1 MHGSADLQRIAA
13 EYGRGTSAVYRADLQ
28 TALLLRM
35 RAEQGK
41 DACRGDDADGFPAE
55 REAVPAVRKALPRH
69 AALPLRQHARQDI
82 APYGAVFPE
91 SARPRKDADSKR
103 AASPDDERHGRTFE
117 IKPCPI
123 GGFNVKEGISGRQE
137 PAKCE
142 REREER
148 GNRNKVSP
156 CTFPACGDQ
165 DDRRAGQKL
174 YGIRRPAR
182 KRDQRKDDRK
192 RAAQRRRSKQPQ
204 RARPHAGAFD
214 GEIQQQSVQN
224 GVFEK
229 CVLPIDDHGSP
240 AFP

>member
-1 MHGSADLQRIAA
+1 MHGSADLQGIAA

-103 AASPDDERHGRTFE
+103 TASPTMSATG
-117 IKPCPI
+117 
-123 GGFNVKEGISGRQE
+123 
-137 PAKCE
+137 
-142 REREER
+142 
-148 GNRNKVSP
+148 
-156 CTFPACGDQ
+156 
-165 DDRRAGQKL
+165 
-174 YGIRRPAR
+174 AR
-182 KRDQRKDDRK
+182 SR
-192 RAAQRRRSKQPQ
+192 
-204 RARPHAGAFD
+204 
-214 GEIQQQSVQN
+214 
-224 GVFEK
+224 
-229 CVLPIDDHGSP
+229 
-240 AFP
+240 